1 MKVKLLKR
9 LRKRVEKK
17 VKINIIK
24 HEGNIKIF
32 EVRWTKNRAR
42 KFEVDCSENLYNIE
56 PMIMFY
62 RSKYRIRLMVEL
74 RRWSGVDLGWP
85 G

>member
-1 MKVKLLKR
+1 MKVKLLKK
-9 LRKRVEKK
+9 LRRRVEKN

-24 HEGNIKIF
+24 HEGNIKIY

-42 KFEVDCSENLYNIE
+42 KFEVDCSENLYSIE

-62 RSKYRIRLMVEL
+62 RSMYRRRMMVEL
-74 RRWSGVDLGWP
+74 RRWF
-85 G
+85 